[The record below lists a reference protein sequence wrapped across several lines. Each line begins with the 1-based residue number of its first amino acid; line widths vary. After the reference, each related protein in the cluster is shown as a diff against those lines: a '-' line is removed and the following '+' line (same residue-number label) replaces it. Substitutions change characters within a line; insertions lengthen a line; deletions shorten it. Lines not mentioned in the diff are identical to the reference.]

1 MVFSQIPKSCKEK
14 IQQKLEM
21 LIQNLQNNGIKFPV
35 HKKDYAK
42 TEKQI
47 IFPLIYLVTKMEHHN
62 TFILEIKFLKN
73 LLIYYYLQ
81 ILKILIMF

>member
-1 MVFSQIPKSCKEK
+1 MFSQIPKSCKQK
-14 IQQKLEM
+14 IQQNSEM
-21 LIQNLQNNGIKFPV
+21 SIQNLQNNGIKFPV

-42 TEKQI
+42 IEKQI

>member
-1 MVFSQIPKSCKEK
+1 
-14 IQQKLEM
+14 M

-62 TFILEIKFLKN
+62 TFILEIKFL
-73 LLIYYYLQ
+73 
-81 ILKILIMF
+81 IMF